1 MPENQKTRAYRLGIQ
16 GIPSLDMC
24 MGEVRTIS
32 REMFEPDGQRAG
44 DAQVAS
50 GQVISQTEIGNGLM
64 KQSLGWNRLSDEYPD
79 PAIALI
85 SSVQEMEKNPC
96 LKVWI
101 RCLTVDGNTVY
112 TSFATCSARC
122 LTAHR
127 WTDRSARIKTRSDA
141 RY

>member
-1 MPENQKTRAYRLGIQ
+1 MPENQKTRANRLGIQ

-50 GQVISQTEIGNGLM
+50 GQVISQTEIGNRAM

-79 PAIALI
+79 PAALI
-85 SSVQEMEKNPC
+85 SSVQEMEKNP
-96 LKVWI
+96 
-101 RCLTVDGNTVY
+101 
-112 TSFATCSARC
+112 
-122 LTAHR
+122 
-127 WTDRSARIKTRSDA
+127 
-141 RY
+141 

>member
-1 MPENQKTRAYRLGIQ
+1 MSENQKTRANRLGIQ

-79 PAIALI
+79 PANALI
-85 SSVQEMEKNPC
+85 SSVQEMEKNP
-96 LKVWI
+96 
-101 RCLTVDGNTVY
+101 
-112 TSFATCSARC
+112 
-122 LTAHR
+122 
-127 WTDRSARIKTRSDA
+127 
-141 RY
+141 